1 METRQSLRASS
12 AILNKARALGA
23 SLVGFAG
30 LADLRD
36 APSFTFAPK
45 MPGAGEGVG
54 TLKNELGLGPG
65 EVAWPDGAKTVVVIA
80 VAHPSDQPEMD
91 WWFGHVDPPG
101 NRVLARMVRELC
113 AWIEAHY
120 DIRTAHLPYHV
131 EKGGTFLKDAAVMAG
146 LGCIGKSNLLV
157 TPAYGPRLRLR
168 ALTVDAVFPQTGPLA
183 YDPCAGCDAPCRR
196 ACPQNA
202 FDSRMYTAE
211 AYGQER
217 LPGRIGNYSRPACNV
232 QMQKDIDAAREQAV
246 EGFEDP
252 IKVIKYCRN
261 CEMACPV
268 GK

>member
-1 METRQSLRASS
+1 METKQSLRASS
-12 AILNKARALGA
+12 AILNKAKAWGA

-30 LADLRD
+30 VAGLKE

-45 MPGAGEGVG
+45 MPGAREGFG
-54 TLKNELGLGPG
+54 TRKNELGLGPG

-91 WWFGHVDPPG
+91 WWFGRVDPPG
-101 NRVLARMVRELC
+101 NRVLARVVRELC
-113 AWIEAHY
+113 VWIEANY
-120 DIRTAHLPYHV
+120 DIRTTHLPYHV

-146 LGCIGKSNLLV
+146 LGCIGKNNILV
-157 TPAYGPRLRLR
+157 TPEYGPRVRLR
-168 ALTVDAVFPQTGPLA
+168 AMTLDAVLPPTGPSS

-196 ACPQNA
+196 ACPQKA
-202 FDSRMYTAE
+202 FDNQVYTAE
-211 AYGQER
+211 AYGQAH
-217 LPGRIGNYSRPACNV
+217 LPGRGGEYSRPVCNG
-232 QMQKDIDAAREQAV
+232 QMQKDIDAAMEQTV